1 MAATGGA
8 SPTTATIDLRI
19 SSASQ
24 RPLRSYAEA
33 RVYWVFLKAGGGIK
47 NPEFSQEG
55 GPIFSARRCIK
66 SGTNHYLAALPT
78 KRASERQ
85 GSVSISPEYH
95 RRQAA
100 TLTQLAQTTRDPN
113 AAEALLRIAAE
124 DTVRADQAVR
134 TLTPL
139 DEALRATTDALN
151 RPRPYRS

>member
-1 MAATGGA
+1 M
-8 SPTTATIDLRI
+8 I

-78 KRASERQ
+78 KRASEPPGQRVNK
-85 GSVSISPEYH
+85 SEYIAD
-95 RRQAA
+95 RR
-100 TLTQLAQTTRDPN
+100 
-113 AAEALLRIAAE
+113 LR
-124 DTVRADQAVR
+124 
-134 TLTPL
+134 
-139 DEALRATTDALN
+139 LRN
-151 RPRPYRS
+151 